1 MLTLLG
7 LLFFAG
13 VALFLLFGVVALVF
27 RIAIRL
33 ILLPLLLLKWLIGG
47 IVLIVVGP
55 ILALVGVLLL
65 VVFGAIFFVPLLP
78 FLLLAGLVW
87 LLVRSTRPAVARA

>member
-7 LLFFAG
+7 LVFAG
-13 VALFLLFGVVALVF
+13 GVFFLLLAVVALVF
-27 RIAIRL
+27 KIAIRL

-47 IVLIVVGP
+47 IVLMIVGP
-55 ILALVGVLLL
+55 ILALVGLLLL

-87 LLVRSTRPAVARA
+87 LIVRSTRRPALV

>member
-7 LLFFAG
+7 LMFAG
-13 VALFLLFGVVALVF
+13 VVFFLLFAVVALVF
-27 RIAIRL
+27 KIAIRL
-33 ILLPLLLLKWLIGG
+33 ILLPLLLIKWLIGG
-47 IVLIVVGP
+47 VVLLIVGP
-55 ILALVGVLLL
+55 ILALVGLLLL
-65 VVFGAIFFVPLLP
+65 VVLGAIFFVPLLP